1 MSMWSSHIPSIDLS
15 KVKFPTLTGRENDE
29 EENDEGQP
37 GEGGTGAGEQKS
49 EADKAKGA
57 GDDDEADLG
66 DPQKKIAA
74 QQEIIA
80 RKQRQ
85 LEEVGPELEELR
97 KFKQQAEEAKL
108 SDEEKTNKRLKE
120 LEESDSKKSAAL
132 QKLVVKN
139 AFLSSNDVVWHDP
152 ATALS
157 LLDTSGFEIVSDEDG
172 VPSVKDEKAFA
183 AAIAKLAKDKPFL
196 VKTSASD
203 EEEEE
208 KGPREWKGSKTGSV
222 PAAPA
227 KSKEQAQRDR
237 LLKKFPA
244 LRGRS

>member
-1 MSMWSSHIPSIDLS
+1 MWSSHIPNIDLS
-15 KVKFPTLTGRENDE
+15 LVKFPALHGRENDDDD
-29 EENDEGQP
+29 NGDGQP
-37 GEGGTGAGEQKS
+37 GEGGAGAGEQKS
-49 EADKAKGA
+49 EADKAKDA
-57 GDDDEADLG
+57 GDDDDADLG
-66 DPQKKIAA
+66 DPQKKITA

-97 KFKQQAEEAKL
+97 KFKKAAEEAKL
-108 SDEEKTNKRLKE
+108 SDEEKTNRRIKE
-120 LEESDSKKSAAL
+120 LEESDTKKSAAL

-139 AFLSSNDVVWHDP
+139 AFLSSNDVAWHDP

-196 VKTSASD
+196 VKTSNS
-203 EEEEE
+203 EEDD
-208 KGPREWKGSKTGSV
+208 KDGGPKEWKGGKTGST
-222 PAAPA
+222 PAPK
-227 KSKEQAQRDR
+227 KSKEATDRER

-244 LRGRS
+244 LRGRA